1 MNNNQFSEAFIQ
13 LAKCWNHQ
21 DTEYVSGY
29 LADDLVYDS
38 QWVLATIKGKVDY
51 LEYLKPKFELV
62 KKLCTEGKMSV
73 VAELANLPGLESTP
87 VIILTQV
94 QQKEIVKISILV
106 EEVDGKITHISF
118 CAIPDP
124 HSALLSGVVPF

>member
-1 MNNNQFSEAFIQ
+1 
-13 LAKCWNHQ
+13 
-21 DTEYVSGY
+21 
-29 LADDLVYDS
+29 
-38 QWVLATIKGKVDY
+38 
-51 LEYLKPKFELV
+51 
-62 KKLCTEGKMSV
+62 MSV

-124 HSALLSGVVPF
+124 HSALLSGIVPFWTISYFFDPNLIMFIYHLQSK